1 MLAQEA
7 DPAMRDALRLQM
19 MEFGRTPRQV
29 GQLVCSRACMC
40 GLGVFSTRNYILQ
53 AWVHSWQLH

>member
-1 MLAQEA
+1 MLAQVS

-29 GQLVCSRACMC
+29 G
-40 GLGVFSTRNYILQ
+40 
-53 AWVHSWQLH
+53 

>member
-1 MLAQEA
+1 
-7 DPAMRDALRLQM
+7 MRDALRLQM